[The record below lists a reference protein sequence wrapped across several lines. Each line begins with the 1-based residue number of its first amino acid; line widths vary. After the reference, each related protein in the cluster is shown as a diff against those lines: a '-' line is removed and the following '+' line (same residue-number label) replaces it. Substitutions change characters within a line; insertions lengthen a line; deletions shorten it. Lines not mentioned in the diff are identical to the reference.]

1 MWSGKDFQ
9 VYTGGLLTMLHTD
22 MTKKTTS
29 FIEILVSK
37 DEQIKIPQLLPGS
50 IYNIAFYSFLYI
62 GNRII
67 KNYNNPNNNKVDVC
81 YICILD
87 PLKVIHIEVQDQKE
101 VNNNFYRRVP
111 LC

>member
-9 VYTGGLLTMLHTD
+9 VYTGGLLTILHTD

-37 DEQIKIPQLLPGS
+37 DEQIKIPQLIPGS

-62 GNRII
+62 RNRII

-101 VNNNFYRRVP
+101 VNNNFYRRVL

>member
-1 MWSGKDFQ
+1 
-9 VYTGGLLTMLHTD
+9 MLHTD

-50 IYNIAFYSFLYI
+50 IYNIVFYSFLYI

-67 KNYNNPNNNKVDVC
+67 KDSNNPNNNKIGLC
-81 YICILD
+81 YICIWD
-87 PLKVIHIEVQDQKE
+87 PFEIIHIETINQKE
-101 VNNNFYRRVP
+101 VDNNFYRRVL

>member
-1 MWSGKDFQ
+1 
-9 VYTGGLLTMLHTD
+9 MLHTA

-37 DEQIKIPQLLPGS
+37 DEHIKIPRLLPGS
-50 IYNIAFYSFLYI
+50 IYTIVFNSYLYI

-67 KNYNNPNNNKVDVC
+67 KDSNNPNNNKVKLC
-81 YICILD
+81 YIGIWD
-87 PLKVIHIEVQDQKE
+87 PLEIIHVDIRDQKDA
-101 VNNNFYRRVP
+101 NKSFYHRVL